1 MKSKTLIK
9 ILFLF
14 ASVMLSVS
22 LSAQNV
28 ADNGGVR
35 SYRKISADSTRLK
48 SGEVKGKNPAV
59 TAKGGDAKK
68 RKKPVAPKEK
78 SVDSLEYSV
87 KTYRLG
93 ERVIM
98 PGDSG
103 RDVRSVAKI
112 LVNKIY
118 ISEEELIYTADGGV
132 VYKGGLVRAVKHFQ
146 EFNGFYPDGIIG
158 QDLIKALRK
167 RK

>member
-1 MKSKTLIK
+1 MKSKTIRFVLTVLLAVFFSSIWSQNTVSNLQGVK
-9 ILFLF
+9 SYKKVSNDTLRLRNG
-14 ASVMLSVS
+14 VDKGQSVS
-22 LSAQNV
+22 GTEKNKTGKKTVKPSVVKEN
-28 ADNGGVR
+28 
-35 SYRKISADSTRLK
+35 KI
-48 SGEVKGKNPAV
+48 
-59 TAKGGDAKK
+59 
-68 RKKPVAPKEK
+68 
-78 SVDSLEYSV
+78 DSLEFAV

-118 ISEEELIYTADGGV
+118 IDEENLIYTADGGV
-132 VYKGGLVRAVKHFQ
+132 LYKGELVRAMKHFQ
-146 EFNGFYPDGIIG
+146 EFNGLHPDGIIG
-158 QDLIKALRK
+158 HDVVKALRK